1 MLTQKEM
8 EKQRQAVHEGGK
20 HNCTK
25 EKGKAMTN
33 IYIYN
38 LQVYKSRGGGYM
50 LHNVKKGKATVKQK
64 GGGSIVETIIIQNH

>member
-1 MLTQKEM
+1 MVDWPNKGNAMLTQKEM

-38 LQVYKSRGGGYM
+38 LQVYKSRGGGVY
-50 LHNVKKGKATVKQK
+50 VT
-64 GGGSIVETIIIQNH
+64 

>member
-38 LQVYKSRGGGYM
+38 LQVYKSRGGGLY
-50 LHNVKKGKATVKQK
+50 VT
-64 GGGSIVETIIIQNH
+64 

>member
-1 MLTQKEM
+1 MLSQKEM

-50 LHNVKKGKATVKQK
+50 LHNVKKGKNYNKC
-64 GGGSIVETIIIQNH
+64 